1 MPRLTSR
8 CTSRPLA
15 IAFVSFLVATAC
27 GAPPAAA
34 PSPTSTVVPTAS
46 GSATPT
52 PTAGVPSGGVRFIA
66 QTASN
71 ATVRVEEHLAVNLI
85 NTDAVLATD
94 AVTGTLTL
102 NADGTFAPGSRIV
115 VDMTKLHSDQS
126 LRDTW
131 IRLFGV
137 ETNKFKESVFMPE
150 RATGLPAPLPQSGS
164 WTFSLD
170 GTLTVH
176 GTPKAVSWKATAK
189 RDGRDLTGT
198 ATTTVRWGDFSLERP
213 QAAVTQVVS
222 VSDDIRLE
230 LVFVGKQSD

>member
-1 MPRLTSR
+1 MRFVAQSASR
-8 CTSRPLA
+8 
-15 IAFVSFLVATAC
+15 
-27 GAPPAAA
+27 
-34 PSPTSTVVPTAS
+34 
-46 GSATPT
+46 
-52 PTAGVPSGGVRFIA
+52 
-66 QTASN
+66 
-71 ATVRVEEHLAVNLI
+71 ATVWVEEHLAVNLI

-94 AVTGTLTL
+94 GVTGTLTL

-115 VDMTKLHSDQS
+115 VDMTTLRSDQS

-131 IRLFGV
+131 TRLFGI
-137 ETNKFKESVFMPE
+137 ETNKFKESVFVPE

-164 WTFSLD
+164 WSFTLD

-176 GTPKAVSWKATAK
+176 GTPKAVRWNATAK

-198 ATTTVRWGDFSLERP
+198 AITTVRWSDFALEKP

-230 LVFVGKQSD
+230 LAFVGKQSD